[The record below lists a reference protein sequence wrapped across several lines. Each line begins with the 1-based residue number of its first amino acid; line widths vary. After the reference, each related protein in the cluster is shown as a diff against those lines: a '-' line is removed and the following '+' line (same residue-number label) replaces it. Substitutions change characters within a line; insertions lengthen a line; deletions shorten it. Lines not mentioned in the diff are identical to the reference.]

1 MAGWKDLIE
10 KLEEMLSNGKQQKI
24 DLLEF
29 MQSSQLL
36 FDECKVCLESGTAR
50 EKEEMLKD
58 LLAVQQIL
66 EKDVESLA
74 KESGKSAE
82 QLQAYVENPDNFSQ
96 DAWQVMQKTWRRI
109 TSIKLKKKKSSHERR

>member
-1 MAGWKDLIE
+1 MAEWKVFIE

-36 FDECKVCLESGTAR
+36 FDECKVCLGSGSAR

-58 LLAVQQIL
+58 LLSLQQIL

-74 KESGKSAE
+74 KESGKTAE

-96 DAWQVMQKTWRRI
+96 EAWQAMQKTWRRI
-109 TSIKLKKKKSSHERR
+109 TSIKPKKRS